1 MNEQLLALEQRL
13 DQILEHFARMRDE
26 NQELRTRAAG
36 LESENRRLREKVTPL
51 RSVSNPCSKDCPN
64 HERAIRTRHHPA
76 RT

>member
-36 LESENRRLREKVTPL
+36 LESENRRLREKV
-51 RSVSNPCSKDCPN
+51 DAAA
-64 HERAIRTRHHPA
+64 ERVESLLEGLPES
-76 RT
+76 

>member
-36 LESENRRLREKVTPL
+36 LESENRRLREKV
-51 RSVSNPCSKDCPN
+51 D
-64 HERAIRTRHHPA
+64 AA
-76 RT
+76 A

>member
-36 LESENRRLREKVTPL
+36 LESENRRLREKV
-51 RSVSNPCSKDCPN
+51 DAAA
-64 HERAIRTRHHPA
+64 ERVESLLEGLPET
-76 RT
+76 

>member
-36 LESENRRLREKVTPL
+36 LVSENRRLREKV
-51 RSVSNPCSKDCPN
+51 DAAA
-64 HERAIRTRHHPA
+64 ERVESLLEGLPES
-76 RT
+76 

>member
-36 LESENRRLREKVTPL
+36 LESESRRLREKV
-51 RSVSNPCSKDCPN
+51 DAAA
-64 HERAIRTRHHPA
+64 ERVESLLEGLPES
-76 RT
+76 